1 MQTRTLKTTARSSSI
16 DGVKRVKSLFSKMKK
31 TSFDQSSEPESPRTK
46 SGPGIERKSIVSKT
60 GKMGPICKARKKTAE
75 VIELVEEEEI
85 DLDEQFGK
93 ERCSDD
99 QCMWLTSDSSSPA
112 YFFEEYRLSSSLHV
126 SVDEWMISWLS
137 TLANSYVHLDK
148 ASSISDKSR
157 ELNPDQED
165 ASSERTEPDF
175 EMILQEDLKEEK
187 RLSLVSKSCRR
198 KIDFSVSSSESS
210 SSNFEHCC
218 GNLTSSDDSAAPPSS
233 TTFDSPSCSSRTSD
247 LDGMSFSV
255 SLLSLDGDDSKWTS
269 DTELESDILRS
280 SFPSPSCWR
289 SWSSEAFSSS
299 SNVSTPGKFQDGHLH
314 RDLSLENSSSEAGV
328 LKDFNTDGPL
338 FWPFDKKLDWNSE
351 EDWKCFAMS
360 PRKDKLSI
368 SPQRIS
374 SKSVEMKFHDSRV
387 DSKMVC
393 RRRLVFS
400 SGSAASNILEKKQR
414 RDNNSSTKKMNS
426 MPSRLKKSVK
436 DGRIPTPKVD
446 SGNTNLSQDDF
457 ASNRK
462 LPIEILLGLDEFDGH
477 EGVDSEFNEGVFSLD
492 DSL

>member
-1 MQTRTLKTTARSSSI
+1 
-16 DGVKRVKSLFSKMKK
+16 MKK

-46 SGPGIERKSIVSKT
+46 SGPGIERKLILSKT

-99 QCMWLTSDSSSPA
+99 Q
-112 YFFEEYRLSSSLHV
+112 Y
-126 SVDEWMISWLS
+126 
-137 TLANSYVHLDK
+137 K

-157 ELNPDQED
+157 VLNPEED

-175 EMILQEDLKEEK
+175 EMILQDDLKEEK
-187 RLSLVSKSCRR
+187 RPSLVSKSCRR
-198 KIDFSVSSSESS
+198 KIDFSVSS

-218 GNLTSSDDSAAPPSS
+218 GNLTSSDDSAAPRSS

-247 LDGMSFSV
+247 LDGMNFSV

-289 SWSSEAFSSS
+289 SRSSEAFSSS
-299 SNVSTPGKFQDGHLH
+299 SNVSTPGKFKDRHLH
-314 RDLSLENSSSEAGV
+314 GDLSLENSSSEAEV

-360 PRKDKLSI
+360 PRKDMLKLSI

-374 SKSVEMKFHDSRV
+374 SKSVEMKFHGSRV

-400 SGSAASNILEKKQR
+400 SGSAASNILEKKQG
-414 RDNNSSTKKMNS
+414 RDNNGSTKKMNS
-426 MPSRLKKSVK
+426 MPSTLKKSVK

-446 SGNTNLSQDDF
+446 SGNTNFSQDDF
-457 ASNRK
+457 ASNKK